1 MDGPE
6 IKLERPLFYKSPFG
20 LRFEIGPSD
29 QEIWSDES
37 KSLNIKYFNVAL
49 ERAMSIFQAAF
60 QPNDDIAIAY
70 QIFSD
75 GRRKIKKRSF
85 IFKQFHSLENANISL
100 SDHRDIYSNGL
111 DYKSECWKRV
121 TISGIKT
128 AEINVRQLFKA
139 AINSDF
145 SSLQPQLNGECYL
158 INRTKQLV
166 LNLYD
171 DRGMDVVSTSKEP
184 LAALY
189 KSHNHLI
196 LDYDRES
203 IDKVFS

>member
-1 MDGPE
+1 MDEPE

-29 QEIWSDES
+29 KEIWNDES
-37 KSLNIKYFNVAL
+37 KSLNSEYFNVAL
-49 ERAMSIFQAAF
+49 ERAMSIFQAVF

-85 IFKQFHSLENANISL
+85 IFKQFHSLENANIVL
-100 SDHRDIYSNGL
+100 SNHRDIYSEDL

-121 TISGIKT
+121 TFSGIKT
-128 AEINVRQLFKA
+128 TEINAAQLFKA
-139 AINSDF
+139 AINTDF
-145 SSLQPQLNGECYL
+145 SSLQPQISGEFYI
-158 INRTKQLV
+158 INKTKNLV

-171 DRGMDVVSTSKEP
+171 DRGMDVVSNQKEP
-184 LAALY
+184 LESLY

-196 LDYDRES
+196 LGYDREH
-203 IDKVFS
+203 IDNVFA

>member
-1 MDGPE
+1 MDDSE

-20 LRFEIGPSD
+20 LRFEIGPPD
-29 QEIWSDES
+29 LEIWNDES
-37 KSLNIKYFNVAL
+37 KTLNSEYFRVAL
-49 ERAMSIFQAAF
+49 ERAMSIFHAVFEQS
-60 QPNDDIAIAY
+60 DDIAIAY

-85 IFKQFHSLENANISL
+85 IFKQLDSIDDAKIEL
-100 SDHRDIYSNGL
+100 SDHREIYSEDL
-111 DYKSECWKRV
+111 DYKSECWKRA

-128 AEINVRQLFKA
+128 TEVNTEELFKA
-139 AINSDF
+139 AINTDF
-145 SSLQPQLNGECYL
+145 SSLKPKLNGEFYL

-171 DRGMDVVSTSKEP
+171 DRGIDVVSNRREP
-184 LAALY
+184 LDSLY
-189 KSHNHLI
+189 QSHNHLI
-196 LDYDRES
+196 LDYDRDY

>member
-1 MDGPE
+1 MDDPE

-29 QEIWSDES
+29 LEIWNDES
-37 KSLNIKYFNVAL
+37 KSLNSEYFSVAL
-49 ERAMSIFQAAF
+49 ERAMSIFHAVFEAS
-60 QPNDDIAIAY
+60 DDIAITY

-85 IFKQFHSLENANISL
+85 IFKQLNSLDNAKIEL
-100 SDHRDIYSNGL
+100 SDHREIYSEDL
-111 DYKSECWKRV
+111 DYKSECWKRA

-128 AEINVRQLFKA
+128 TEIDTEQLFKA
-139 AINSDF
+139 IINTDF
-145 SSLQPQLNGECYL
+145 SSLQPKLNGECYL

-171 DRGMDVVSTSKEP
+171 DRGMDVVSNRKEP
-184 LAALY
+184 LDSLY
-189 KSHNHLI
+189 RSHNHLI